1 MRNLHR
7 WSWPRHI
14 KDYLMLCRAIVL
26 HHNCKGIPHHKKKY
40 KIKKNNIKEEVQFL
54 QPNYNVLQEI
64 EWEMNV
70 FPVWPVAAW
79 TNDTFMQLL
88 MRLHFHRFMFRQWC
102 VDDFDFICNVWV
114 NLSIICIFLPLSVA
128 PVTKPELNQKRKI
141 SVDQPWK
148 LLFFFSK
155 CV

>member
-1 MRNLHR
+1 M
-7 WSWPRHI
+7 
-14 KDYLMLCRAIVL
+14 
-26 HHNCKGIPHHKKKY
+26 
-40 KIKKNNIKEEVQFL
+40 

-141 SVDQPWK
+141 CVDQPWK
-148 LLFFFSK
+148 LFFFLVNVFNCLKKYHLRSDWK
-155 CV
+155 KKWQPGNPKPLFTQSCLIKQSSVL